1 MSDAE
6 ADAVAIFHPVRRE
19 ALLPFLDLDD
29 DSDASDGIYAEELED
44 GAFLLF
50 TFQPYAQFMA
60 TPAYGKLWLA
70 QFGEEMGE
78 IHDDPRGVLFFPDTL
93 EPDAQTYA
101 AVVAEVGDKGVFVQ
115 PTTADEAAAAVAG
128 IDPALLQ
135 ALAEQLLGASPSPDG
150 STNLPTSF
158 DIGKLLGGMQA
169 QLMATMGIEAAAHG
183 DAGHDAHEPAIVVDA
198 HEVPENRVQKKPG
211 T

>member
-6 ADAVAIFHPVRRE
+6 ADAVAIFHPVDRE
-19 ALLPFLDLDD
+19 ALLPFLDLDE
-29 DSDASDGIYAEELED
+29 DSDDDGDSDEDSDGIYAEELED
-44 GAFLLF
+44 GSFLLF

-70 QFGEEMGE
+70 QFGEEMGQL
-78 IHDDPRGVLFFPDTL
+78 HDDPRGVLFFPDTV

-115 PTTADEAAAAVAG
+115 PTTADEAAAALAG

-135 ALAEQLLGASPSPDG
+135 ALAEQLLGASPGG
-150 STNLPTSF
+150 STNPPTSF

-169 QLMATMGIEAAAHG
+169 QLMATMGM
-183 DAGHDAHEPAIVVDA
+183 DPDAHEGHDGADIV
-198 HEVPENRVQKKPG
+198 ESPENKAPKKPA